1 MPVALYMDHNVHG
14 TIVRQLRRR
23 GVDVVTAEEDGN
35 RGMEDEPLLDRA
47 TELRRL
53 FFTNDKD
60 FLSEGT
66 RRQREGI
73 LFYGVV
79 YADQWEYVGRCIE
92 DLEIMANL
100 YELEDITN
108 FVEYLPL

>member
-47 TELRRL
+47 TELRRPL
-53 FFTNDKD
+53 
-60 FLSEGT
+60 
-66 RRQREGI
+66 
-73 LFYGVV
+73 
-79 YADQWEYVGRCIE
+79 
-92 DLEIMANL
+92 L
-100 YELEDITN
+100 YE
-108 FVEYLPL
+108 

>member
-1 MPVALYMDHNVHG
+1 VL
-14 TIVRQLRRR
+14 
-23 GVDVVTAEEDGN
+23 TAEEDNN
-35 RGMEDEPLLDRA
+35 RGTCDPSLLNRA

-60 FLSEGT
+60 FLQEGT

-79 YADQWEYVGRCIE
+79 YADQWSYVGMCIE
-92 DLEIMANL
+92 DLETMANV
-100 YELEDITN
+100 YGLEDIINSLT
-108 FVEYLPL
+108 YLPL